1 MVPDRTD
8 SFIFGQVG
16 YTFFANM
23 ILNVLWLL
31 VFVRDNKWAFMFST
45 IINFA
50 LLYTCVFIM
59 MISCRT
65 ELNMFEA
72 IVIRTCFSL
81 YAGWVTAACVL
92 NVFFTLKSWNK
103 SSISD
108 DDFKNVEEEAEKAES
123 YLTVKALWIVVIIYT
138 AFSFEE

>member
-1 MVPDRTD
+1 
-8 SFIFGQVG
+8 
-16 YTFFANM
+16 M

-92 NVFFTLKSWNK
+92 NVFFTLKSWKK

-123 YLTVKALWIVVIIYT
+123 YLTVKALWIVDLYCLLIRGIEPIIWYRIT
-138 AFSFEE
+138 LGPKINPNWTR